1 MIENTE
7 AAMDA
12 AHNALT
18 DTDVEY
24 GTLRAYVASAPTVV
38 KGIKSEEYL
47 NSTGT
52 VAERDA
58 HAYTSQAYKNHVEK
72 LSEATVELYVLEAR
86 RESWQREVD
95 IWRTESANQRR

>member
-18 DTDVEY
+18 DTDIEY
-24 GTLRAYVASAPTVV
+24 GTLRAYVASSTTVF
-38 KGIKSEEYL
+38 KGIKSKHFL
-47 NSTGT
+47 TSVGT

-58 HAYTSQAYKNHVEK
+58 VAYTSIEYMAYAEK
-72 LSEATVELYVLEAR
+72 LSEATVELYVLEAK
-86 RESWQREVD
+86 RETWQREVD

>member
-18 DTDVEY
+18 DTDIEY
-24 GTLRAYVASAPTVV
+24 GTLRAYVASSATVF
-38 KGIKSEEYL
+38 KGIKSKQFL
-47 NSTGT
+47 TSVGT

-58 HAYTSQAYKNHVEK
+58 VAYTSIEYMAYAEK
-72 LSEATVELYVLEAR
+72 LSEATVELYVLEAK
-86 RESWQREVD
+86 RETWQREVD

>member
-7 AAMDA
+7 AAMEA
-12 AHNALT
+12 AHNALA

-24 GTLRAYVASAPTVV
+24 GRLKAYVALAPTIV

-47 NSTGT
+47 KSVGT
-52 VAERDA
+52 IAERDA
-58 HAYTSQAYKNHVEK
+58 HAFTSQAYKDHVEE
-72 LSEATVELYVLEAR
+72 LSEATVELYVLEAK

>member
-7 AAMDA
+7 ATMDA

-24 GTLRAYVASAPTVV
+24 GNLRAYVASSDTVF
-38 KGIKSEEYL
+38 KGIKSKHFL
-47 NSTGT
+47 TSVGT

-58 HAYTSQAYKNHVEK
+58 HAYTSQEYMDYAEK
-72 LSEATVELYVLEAR
+72 LAEAKVELYVLEAR